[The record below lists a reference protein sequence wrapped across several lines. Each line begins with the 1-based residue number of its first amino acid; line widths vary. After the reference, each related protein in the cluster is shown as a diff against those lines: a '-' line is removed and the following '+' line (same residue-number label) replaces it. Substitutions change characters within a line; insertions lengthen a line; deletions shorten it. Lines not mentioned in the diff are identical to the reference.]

1 RVELLLAI
9 VGDHELA
16 PAGRLVE
23 LLADGLLL
31 DDVDEDDL
39 PGAVGHDR
47 LRVRVPAEEQVA
59 GLDLLAVLDGE
70 RRAVGH
76 GQAAPDRTIPG
87 QHDDLALAARDDP
100 LAGRRLD
107 RGDAV
112 EGDLPV
118 DLGLAVRLRRDA
130 RSGAADV
137 EGPERELRARL
148 ADRLRGQDPDGL
160 TDVDERHR
168 GQVPAVAHPAEPA
181 LRLAR
186 QDRADLDRLDP
197 GLLDR
202 VGRVLVDQLP
212 GLDDQL

>member
-1 RVELLLAI
+1 LRAPGLEELRDAREPAGDVAGLVDLAGDLGERGAGLDDVAVADGQLRADRDDELPDLLIRLRVPDLDHRVELLLAI

-118 DLGLAVRLRRDA
+118 DLGLAVR
-130 RSGAADV
+130 
-137 EGPERELRARL
+137 
-148 ADRLRGQDPDGL
+148 
-160 TDVDERHR
+160 
-168 GQVPAVAHPAEPA
+168 
-181 LRLAR
+181 
-186 QDRADLDRLDP
+186 
-197 GLLDR
+197 
-202 VGRVLVDQLP
+202 
-212 GLDDQL
+212 